1 MNDKSHTYLH
11 PATGNFSSLDLS
23 LCHPSLL
30 LDFDWTVSE
39 DQHGSDHFPVII
51 ESVNNSTNDHNT
63 NRKLN
68 KANWELYHSL
78 CEQSLKIDKF
88 DNSLDPLDD
97 FTSSLLDIS
106 NKSIPKTSTN
116 PKKSK
121 PWYND
126 ECKDAIKQRKQ
137 ALSKFCRYP
146 TKENLNKVK
155 NFRAKARRTIK
166 ASKRKSWKSYVS
178 NLNYKTPIKKVW
190 DMIRKISG
198 KSKSPSFTHL
208 NTKRGTKAT
217 SKEEIANTL
226 GETFLDNSSSRNYS
240 EKFQNIK
247 KQEEKIKLNFTSSN
261 TEEYNSLFNI
271 TELKDAIAVSK
282 DTATGP
288 DDIHYQ
294 MLKHL
299 PETALDTLLHIF
311 NGIWTTG
318 VFPES
323 WRLATIIPIPKP
335 GKYHAETT
343 HYRPIALTSC
353 LCKTLERMINK
364 RLVWYLESNNLI
376 TKLQSG
382 FRAER
387 STNDNLVRLDAFI
400 KREHVVAVFFDLE
413 KAYDT
418 TWRYGIL
425 KDLHNFGMKGRLPNF
440 IKSFLEDRTIQVR
453 VGSTLS
459 DLYDQEQGVPQ
470 GAILSTTLFN
480 VKLNDIINCLDYKTD
495 GSLYVDDFCI
505 CFRSKNMRTIER
517 HLQQC
522 LNRIED
528 WATRNGFK
536 CSKSKTQC
544 VHFCQQ
550 RKIHNDPVLYIYG
563 SQIPVVAESKFLGV
577 IFDKKFSFI
586 PHIKHLKAKCLKV
599 LSHTSWGA
607 DRTTLLHL
615 YRSLIRSKLD
625 YGSIVYGSARKSYLQ
640 MLDTVHNQGL
650 RLALGGFRT
659 SPVSSLNVE
668 ADEPSLWL
676 RREKLSLQYVIR
688 LAANSSNP
696 AFEVTF
702 PPQFQEYYE
711 RKPKAIKSFGLR
723 IAPLLESTNINIK
736 NIQKHCFSDIPS
748 LCITKPNI
756 LFDLHNSKKSLSDS
770 HLMKQNFQELQS
782 RLSDYQHIYTD
793 GSKVEDKVGCA
804 YISGSHHEKIRLPDG
819 SSIFTAESKAI
830 DMALDYVMNNSL
842 ENNFVIFSD
851 SLSVLKS
858 LNHTASKNPK
868 IQNVIEKRHELSK
881 SKEILFCW
889 LPSHVGIKGN
899 EAADV
904 KAKAS
909 LDLEI
914 SNFKLPCTD
923 FKPFINR
930 YILSKSQ
937 LSWDRATFNKL
948 HEIKPVLGK
957 NNIYRSLRREEVV
970 LTRLRIG
977 HTRLTHSY
985 LLKREDQ
992 PFCISCNELFTVK
1005 HFLIDCIEFSHIR
1018 HQFFQTNDL
1027 RYLFENVPTD
1037 NILMFLKHINLF
1049 NKV

>member
-1 MNDKSHTYLH
+1 MNLNHRIIQWNCRGLRSNYNEILLLLSLLSPSVFCLQETSLKTDDQFNIRDFNTYNYIYSEGQRPSCGSSILVHSSCPQREIKLVTNLQAVAVSVTLDREITICSVYIPPNFHLETEHLDTLLKQLPSPYILVGDFNGHNILWGCKDNNPKGNIIEDFITKNDLCLMNDKSHTYLH
-11 PATGNFSSLDLS
+11 PITGNFSSLDLS
-23 LCHPSLL
+23 MCHPSLL

-51 ESVNNSTNDHNT
+51 ESVNNSTDDHNAKW
-63 NRKLN
+63 KLN

-78 CEQSLKIDKF
+78 CEESLKIDKF
-88 DNSLDPLDD
+88 NNSLDPLDD

-126 ECKDAIKQRKQ
+126 DCNDAIKQRKQ

-155 NFRAKARRTIK
+155 NFRTKARRTIK
-166 ASKRKSWKSYVS
+166 TSKRRSWKSYVS
-178 NLNYKTPIKKVW
+178 NLNNKTPIKKVW

-240 EKFQNIK
+240 KKFQNIK

-323 WRLATIIPIPKP
+323 WRLATVIPIPKP
-335 GKYHAETT
+335 GKDHAEPTN
-343 HYRPIALTSC
+343 YRPIALTSC

-376 TKLQSG
+376 TKFQSG

-387 STNDNLVRLDAFI
+387 STNDNLVRLETFIRDAFI

-440 IKSFLEDRTIQVR
+440 INSFLEDRTIQVR

-480 VKLNDIINCLDYKTD
+480 VKLNDIINSLDYKTD
-495 GSLYVDDFCI
+495 SSLYVDDFCI

-536 CSKSKTQC
+536 FSKSNTQC

-550 RKIHNDPVLYIYG
+550 RKIHNDPALYIYR
-563 SQIPVVAESKFLGV
+563 SQIAVVAESKFLGA
-577 IFDKKFSFI
+577 IFDRKLSFI
-586 PHIKHLKAKCLKV
+586 PHIKYVKAKCLKALNLLKV

-607 DRTTLLHL
+607 DRITLLHL

-650 RLALGGFRT
+650 RLALGAFRT
-659 SPVSSLNVE
+659 SPISSLNVE

-676 RREKLSLQYVIR
+676 RREKMSLQYAIR
-688 LAANSSNP
+688 LAANPSNP

-702 PPQFQEYYE
+702 PSQFQEYYE
-711 RKPKAIKSFGLR
+711 RKSNAIKSFGLR
-723 IAPLLESTNINIK
+723 IAPLLESANINTK
-736 NIQKHCFSDIPS
+736 NIQKHSFSDIPS
-748 LCITKPNI
+748 WCITKPTI

-770 HLMKQNFQELQS
+770 HLMKQ
-782 RLSDYQHIYTD
+782 T
-793 GSKVEDKVGCA
+793 
-804 YISGSHHEKIRLPDG
+804 
-819 SSIFTAESKAI
+819 
-830 DMALDYVMNNSL
+830 
-842 ENNFVIFSD
+842 
-851 SLSVLKS
+851 
-858 LNHTASKNPK
+858 SKNYNRDFQIINSSTLMAQK
-868 IQNVIEKRHELSK
+868 LKKRLAVHRYRAATMKRSVFLMAH
-881 SKEILFCW
+881 LFSLLNPRLLIW
-889 LPSHVGIKGN
+889 LWIT
-899 EAADV
+899 
-904 KAKAS
+904 
-909 LDLEI
+909 L
-914 SNFKLPCTD
+914 
-923 FKPFINR
+923 
-930 YILSKSQ
+930 
-937 LSWDRATFNKL
+937 
-948 HEIKPVLGK
+948 
-957 NNIYRSLRREEVV
+957 
-970 LTRLRIG
+970 
-977 HTRLTHSY
+977 
-985 LLKREDQ
+985 
-992 PFCISCNELFTVK
+992 
-1005 HFLIDCIEFSHIR
+1005 
-1018 HQFFQTNDL
+1018 
-1027 RYLFENVPTD
+1027 
-1037 NILMFLKHINLF
+1037 
-1049 NKV
+1049 

>member
-1 MNDKSHTYLH
+1 MYIPPNFHLETEHLDTLLKQLPSPYILVGDFNGHNILWGCKDNTPKGNIIEDFITKNDLCLMNDKSHTYLH
-11 PATGNFSSLDLS
+11 PAAGNFSSLDLS
-23 LCHPSLL
+23 LRHPSLL

-39 DQHGSDHFPVII
+39 YQHGSDHFPVII
-51 ESVNNSTNDHNT
+51 ESVNNSTNDHNAKW
-63 NRKLN
+63 KLN

-78 CEQSLKIDKF
+78 CEESLKIDKF
-88 DNSLDPLDD
+88 NNSLDPLDD

-155 NFRAKARRTIK
+155 NYRAKARRTIK

-178 NLNYKTPIKKVW
+178 NLNYKTPIKKVL

-261 TEEYNSLFNI
+261 TEEYNNLFNI
-271 TELKDAIAVSK
+271 TELKDAIAVST

-335 GKYHAETT
+335 GKDHAEPTN
-343 HYRPIALTSC
+343 YRPIALTSC

-382 FRAER
+382 FRTVR
-387 STNDNLVRLDAFI
+387 STNDNLFRLEIFIRDAFI

-425 KDLHNFGMKGRLPNF
+425 KDLFGMKGRLPNF

-528 WATRNGFK
+528 WATRNGLKF
-536 CSKSKTQC
+536 SKSKTQC

-550 RKIHNDPVLYIYG
+550 RKIHNDPALYIYG

-577 IFDKKFSFI
+577 IFDKK
-586 PHIKHLKAKCLKV
+586 
-599 LSHTSWGA
+599 
-607 DRTTLLHL
+607 TLLHTPYKIL
-615 YRSLIRSKLD
+615 ESEMFKSIKPFKSFISHKL
-625 YGSIVYGSARKSYLQ
+625 GSGQNNSS
-640 MLDTVHNQGL
+640 
-650 RLALGGFRT
+650 
-659 SPVSSLNVE
+659 SPVSFFNSIKTMG
-668 ADEPSLWL
+668 PS
-676 RREKLSLQYVIR
+676 YM
-688 LAANSSNP
+688 
-696 AFEVTF
+696 
-702 PPQFQEYYE
+702 
-711 RKPKAIKSFGLR
+711 G
-723 IAPLLESTNINIK
+723 LLEN
-736 NIQKHCFSDIPS
+736 
-748 LCITKPNI
+748 L
-756 LFDLHNSKKSLSDS
+756 
-770 HLMKQNFQELQS
+770 
-782 RLSDYQHIYTD
+782 
-793 GSKVEDKVGCA
+793 
-804 YISGSHHEKIRLPDG
+804 
-819 SSIFTAESKAI
+819 
-830 DMALDYVMNNSL
+830 
-842 ENNFVIFSD
+842 
-851 SLSVLKS
+851 
-858 LNHTASKNPK
+858 
-868 IQNVIEKRHELSK
+868 
-881 SKEILFCW
+881 
-889 LPSHVGIKGN
+889 
-899 EAADV
+899 
-904 KAKAS
+904 
-909 LDLEI
+909 
-914 SNFKLPCTD
+914 
-923 FKPFINR
+923 
-930 YILSKSQ
+930 
-937 LSWDRATFNKL
+937 
-948 HEIKPVLGK
+948 
-957 NNIYRSLRREEVV
+957 IYR
-970 LTRLRIG
+970 
-977 HTRLTHSY
+977 
-985 LLKREDQ
+985 
-992 PFCISCNELFTVK
+992 C
-1005 HFLIDCIEFSHIR
+1005 
-1018 HQFFQTNDL
+1018 
-1027 RYLFENVPTD
+1027 
-1037 NILMFLKHINLF
+1037 
-1049 NKV
+1049 

>member
-1 MNDKSHTYLH
+1 MNDKSYTYLH
-11 PATGNFSSLDLS
+11 PATGHLSSLDLS
-23 LCHPSLL
+23 LCHPSLF
-30 LDFDWTVSE
+30 LDFDWSVYA
-39 DQHGSDHFPVII
+39 DQCGSDHFPVII

-63 NRKLN
+63 KWKLN
-68 KANWELYHSL
+68 KANWELYYSL
-78 CEQSLKIDKF
+78 CEEGLKIDKF

-97 FTSSLLDIS
+97 FTSSLLDIA
-106 NKSIPKTSTN
+106 NKCIPKTSTN

-146 TKENLNKVK
+146 TKENLNNVK

-166 ASKRKSWKSYVS
+166 ASKRKSWKSDVS
-178 NLNYKTPIKKVW
+178 NLNNKIPIKQVW

-247 KQEEKIKLNFTSSN
+247 KQ
-261 TEEYNSLFNI
+261 
-271 TELKDAIAVSK
+271 
-282 DTATGP
+282 
-288 DDIHYQ
+288 
-294 MLKHL
+294 
-299 PETALDTLLHIF
+299 
-311 NGIWTTG
+311 
-318 VFPES
+318 
-323 WRLATIIPIPKP
+323 
-335 GKYHAETT
+335 
-343 HYRPIALTSC
+343 
-353 LCKTLERMINK
+353 
-364 RLVWYLESNNLI
+364 
-376 TKLQSG
+376 
-382 FRAER
+382 
-387 STNDNLVRLDAFI
+387 
-400 KREHVVAVFFDLE
+400 
-413 KAYDT
+413 
-418 TWRYGIL
+418 
-425 KDLHNFGMKGRLPNF
+425 
-440 IKSFLEDRTIQVR
+440 
-453 VGSTLS
+453 
-459 DLYDQEQGVPQ
+459 
-470 GAILSTTLFN
+470 
-480 VKLNDIINCLDYKTD
+480 DIINCLDYKTD

-505 CFRSKNMRTIER
+505 CFRSKNMRTIEI

-536 CSKSKTQC
+536 FSKSKTQC
-544 VHFCQQ
+544 VHF
-550 RKIHNDPVLYIYG
+550 YIYG
-563 SQIPVVAESKFLGV
+563 SQIPVGAESKFLGV
-577 IFDKKFSFI
+577 IFDKKLSFI
-586 PHIKHLKAKCLKV
+586 PHIKYLKAKCLKALNLLKV

-625 YGSIVYGSARKSYLQ
+625 YGSIIYGSARKSYLQ

-650 RLALGGFRT
+650 RLALGAFRT

-676 RREKLSLQYVIR
+676 RRETLSLQFAIR
-688 LAANSSNP
+688 VAANPSNP
-696 AFEVTF
+696 AFEVAF

-711 RKPKAIKSFGLR
+711 RKPNAIKSFGLR

-736 NIQKHCFSDIPS
+736 NIQKHSFSDIPS
-748 LCITKPNI
+748 WCITKPTI
-756 LFDLHNSKKSLSDS
+756 LFDLHNSRKSLPDS
-770 HLMKQNFQELQS
+770 YLMKQNFQELQS

-842 ENNFVIFSD
+842 ENKFVIFSD

-858 LNHTASKNPK
+858 LNHTTSKNPK
-868 IQNVIEKRHELSK
+868 IQNVIEKHHELSK
-881 SKEILFCW
+881 TKEILFCW

-909 LDLEI
+909 LDPEI

-923 FKPFINR
+923 FKPFINV
-930 YILSKSQ
+930 YILSKWQ

-957 NNIYRSLRREEVV
+957 NTIYRSLRREEVV

-992 PFCISCNELFTVK
+992 PFCISCNEPFTVK
-1005 HFLIDCIEFSHIR
+1005 HFLIDCIEFSHMR
-1018 HQFFQTNDL
+1018 RQFFQTNDL

-1037 NILMFLKHINLF
+1037 NILMFLKHINIF
-1049 NKV
+1049 KKV